1 MDYYIPATISHYF
14 YIFLSYFIPS
24 LILFPTFHR
33 PDRDNRHLKVAGII
47 SAVFILFV
55 FMLPKTISN
64 SVCSF
69 GVYFFWYANF
79 SFLLEGTKSFKLTL
93 ALCFY
98 CLPLFIE
105 ILCGVVVTFITLFF
119 PSSNIVNAYSLIA
132 NNYFSIF
139 FMAMFGIFWELV
151 SIKPLKRFF
160 LNYGYLMTNIKL
172 TVALVL
178 PLIIAVQA
186 SNILYLFVIPK
197 TRIVFTLILCIP
209 FSFLICIWLNYGFHM
224 LKSCER
230 QHLEQTYQL
239 KVLEQEIAHIHQ
251 TNAQYEHLYR
261 WNHDTAN
268 HLLALSFLIEQKN
281 YQRALEYIQRLQQ
294 ERETFES

>member
-1 MDYYIPATISHYF
+1 MLILFESLSRQNAKFKYNKFTKERPIHGLLYTCNYF
-14 YIFLSYFIPS
+14 TLFLYFLSYFIPS

-69 GVYFFWYANF
+69 GIYFFWYANF
-79 SFLLEGTKSFKLTL
+79 SFLLEGRKSFKLTL

-139 FMAMFGIFWELV
+139 LWLCLVFFGNWY
-151 SIKPLKRFF
+151 PLNR
-160 LNYGYLMTNIKL
+160 
-172 TVALVL
+172 
-178 PLIIAVQA
+178 
-186 SNILYLFVIPK
+186 
-197 TRIVFTLILCIP
+197 
-209 FSFLICIWLNYGFHM
+209 
-224 LKSCER
+224 
-230 QHLEQTYQL
+230 
-239 KVLEQEIAHIHQ
+239 
-251 TNAQYEHLYR
+251 
-261 WNHDTAN
+261 
-268 HLLALSFLIEQKN
+268 
-281 YQRALEYIQRLQQ
+281 
-294 ERETFES
+294 

>member
-1 MDYYIPATISHYF
+1 
-14 YIFLSYFIPS
+14 
-24 LILFPTFHR
+24 
-33 PDRDNRHLKVAGII
+33 
-47 SAVFILFV
+47 
-55 FMLPKTISN
+55 
-64 SVCSF
+64 
-69 GVYFFWYANF
+69 
-79 SFLLEGTKSFKLTL
+79 
-93 ALCFY
+93 
-98 CLPLFIE
+98 
-105 ILCGVVVTFITLFF
+105 
-119 PSSNIVNAYSLIA
+119 
-132 NNYFSIF
+132 
-139 FMAMFGIFWELV
+139 
-151 SIKPLKRFF
+151 
-160 LNYGYLMTNIKL
+160 MTNIKL
-172 TVALVL
+172 TVALIL
-178 PLIIAVQA
+178 PLVIAVQT

-197 TRIVFTLILCIP
+197 TRIVLTLIFCIP

-294 ERETFES
+294 EYITESSVWFVQSFVLSFCSFSDTQSLFHLERDPYSF